1 MRGWMEGIVM
11 TIGLFILSFTG
22 FVFGRSSTEPIKCKV
37 TVVGTAQYLHERM
50 CDANEWKDCQPWVR
64 EELTIRERYLN
75 LAKDVCR

>member
-1 MRGWMEGIVM
+1 MEVVEWLIM
-11 TIGLFILSFTG
+11 F
-22 FVFGRSSTEPIKCKV
+22 FGALIIFFSGQCNSPIIKCK
-37 TVVGTAQYLHERM
+37 GSPASTAEYLHTRM